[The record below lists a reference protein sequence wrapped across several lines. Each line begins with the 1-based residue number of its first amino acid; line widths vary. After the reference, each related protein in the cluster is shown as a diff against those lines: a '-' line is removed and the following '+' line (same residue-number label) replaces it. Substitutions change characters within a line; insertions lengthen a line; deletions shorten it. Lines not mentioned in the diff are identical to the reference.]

1 MPTPYDPIQP
11 ERDAIDALPGIVA
24 VDFGTD
30 WCGYCKAAAPAIA
43 AALAGQPAV
52 RHIKVEDGSGRKL
65 GRSFRVKLWPTV
77 VILKDGKEVA
87 RVVRPADSA
96 EVRAALDSAARG

>member
-1 MPTPYDPIQP
+1 MSTPYDPNQP

-24 VDFGTD
+24 LEFGTD

-43 AALAGQPAV
+43 AALADQPAV

-65 GRSFRVKLWPTV
+65 GRSFKVKLWPTL
-77 VILKDGKEVA
+77 VILKDGAELA
-87 RVVRPADSA
+87 RVVRPADRA
-96 EVRAALDSAARG
+96 EVRSALDQAAQA